1 MYDSGKRQQVLQIA
15 VKYTKEPEQVVS
27 DTLTA
32 LAKSRVWPQN
42 EGVSRTATMGTL
54 KSMQQRGLLPT
65 NPGNSK
71 LVDLRIATKVVTQ
84 LGRKN
89 FPY

>member
-1 MYDSGKRQQVLQIA
+1 MPCSRAGAAFGSPA
-15 VKYTKEPEQVVS
+15 VEGNG
-27 DTLTA
+27 TA
-32 LAKSRVWPQN
+32 DQPAAYPHGTRPPP
-42 EGVSRTATMGTL
+42 GVSRAATMGTL

-65 NPGNSK
+65 NPGYSK